1 MLDKIGDTNNDDHK
15 IKLRLM
21 MLTFMKDLQESKTEL
36 MSNSFIA
43 KEIMS
48 VWTEKENQLMNKKQQ
63 SDSNYNSNY
72 IC

>member
-1 MLDKIGDTNNDDHK
+1 
-15 IKLRLM
+15 M

>member
-48 VWTEKENQLMNKKQQ
+48 VWTEKENQ